1 MTPRQRQRIEAVLG
15 RPVARATPLGG
26 GSVGPA
32 WRLDFAGDARRLVA
46 KLDAAHGQLDLEGW
60 MLRELARLS
69 ELPVPGVVHAAPDML
84 ILDYVPSGGGIGAG
98 AEIHAADLLAG
109 LHGVTAPRYGL
120 DRDTLIGALD
130 QPNAP
135 SRDWL
140 SFFRDRRLLAM
151 GRLARDRDGL
161 PEGCFARLERLC
173 GRLERFIAEPARPSL
188 IHGDVWGGNV
198 LVRDDRVAAF
208 IDPAIHYADAE
219 LELAY
224 TTMFHTFGP
233 RFFDR
238 YGEHRPIDPAFF
250 EVRREVYLLY
260 PILVHAALF
269 GASYGASADW
279 ILRRLVG

>member
-1 MTPRQRQRIEAVLG
+1 MTPARRARIEAALG
-15 RPVARATPLGG
+15 RPIARAVPLGG

-32 WRLDFAGDARRLVA
+32 WRLDFADGSAPLVA
-46 KLDAAHGQLDLEGW
+46 KLDAAHGKLDLEGW
-60 MLRELARLS
+60 MLGELARLS
-69 ELPVPGVVHAAPDML
+69 ALPVPAVVHAAPDIL
-84 ILDYVPSGGGIGAG
+84 ILEHIASGGGIGAS
-98 AEIHAADLLAG
+98 AEIDAADHLAR
-109 LHGVTAPRYGL
+109 LHGRTAPRYGL
-120 DRDTLIGALD
+120 ARDTLIGALD

-135 SRDWL
+135 SDDWL
-140 SFFRDRRLLAM
+140 SFFRDRRLMAM

-173 GRLERFIAEPARPSL
+173 ARLDRFVAEPARPAL

-198 LVRDDRVAAF
+198 QVRDGRVAGF
-208 IDPAIHYADAE
+208 IDPAICYADPE
-219 LELAY
+219 IELAY

-233 RFFDR
+233 RFFAR
-238 YGEHRPIDPAFF
+238 YAEHRPIDPAFF

-269 GASYGASADW
+269 GAGYGASADW